1 MAVYGDGDVRVCFSG
16 GYTWTFNPACLSAE
30 DDTIVDLD
38 PHQKTDSYSNNSYV
52 EVLQVCCYRPLA
64 ITSLINNRIAGS
76 RINRGP
82 FEVGFKGW
90 DWSMGSIQDPWYAG
104 FHPRTART
112 RAKRA
117 FSSSNFKSWILNIL
131 NILDLKS

>member
-52 EVLQVCCYRPLA
+52 EVLQVCCYTALA
-64 ITSLINNRIAGS
+64 IIFLIRFHES
-76 RINRGP
+76 CTY
-82 FEVGFKGW
+82 FK
-90 DWSMGSIQDPWYAG
+90 
-104 FHPRTART
+104 
-112 RAKRA
+112 
-117 FSSSNFKSWILNIL
+117 FS
-131 NILDLKS
+131 LDLKHSNGFHKTLFWGLGAFRGVFEWRYGSACSWVQLVKSAGS